1 MSSLDLVFAPDPILR
16 KTAEKILNVDKIT
29 KKLIHDMYDTMYEN
43 NGVGLAAPQVNYS
56 LQILVMDCSN
66 KDDIN
71 QPKALINPIIK
82 FSSEDIKLY
91 EEGCLSFPGHY
102 IEISRPDIVE
112 VNFIDID
119 GKEKIEKFE
128 GFESVCVQHE
138 IDHLSGT
145 LFVEYISRLKR
156 QMVLKK
162 MQKYKKNKSRKNK

>member
-162 MQKYKKNKSRKNK
+162 MQMRQLTQLRV